1 MPPAPAAAQ
10 QEFRRSDFQ
19 ERVVEE
25 EADGL
30 RLLIGV
36 GGPSA
41 FVAALCNRAEIIL
54 ADVNRQ
60 PSSSAPRPFAQCSKV
75 TRRFTGT

>member
-41 FVAALCNRAEIIL
+41 FVAAFCNRAEIIL
-54 ADVNRQ
+54 ADVFRAALV
-60 PSSSAPRPFAQCSKV
+60 PAMLSFARAMSP
-75 TRRFTGT
+75 